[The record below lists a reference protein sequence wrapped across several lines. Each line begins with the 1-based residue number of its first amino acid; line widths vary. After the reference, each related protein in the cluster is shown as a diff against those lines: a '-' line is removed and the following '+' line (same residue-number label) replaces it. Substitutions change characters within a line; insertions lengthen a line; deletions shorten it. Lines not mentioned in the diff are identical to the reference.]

1 MEKDQDQY
9 EKPLAIDLSAILPIY
24 GNSCIHQSGAY
35 YSDPDS
41 DE

>member
-1 MEKDQDQY
+1 MEKAQDQY

-24 GNSCIHQSGAY
+24 GTYCMSQSGAY
-35 YSDPDS
+35 NSDPDS